1 MDRNTQHARSSRGD
15 AILVNKHLT
24 FKYIEESA
32 QSGRFMSVM
41 AEIQGQTVILS
52 CVYAPCVSDPVFLP
66 NIENK
71 LHEFGTFPIIMGGDY
86 NQVFDPILDH
96 KPPNL

>member
-1 MDRNTQHARSSRGD
+1 MWIEIHNMQEA
-15 AILVNKHLT
+15 V
-24 FKYIEESA
+24 EESA

>member
-1 MDRNTQHARSSRGD
+1 
-15 AILVNKHLT
+15 
-24 FKYIEESA
+24 
-32 QSGRFMSVM
+32 MSVM

-52 CVYAPCVSDPVFLP
+52 CVYASCVSDPVFLP

-86 NQVFDPILDH
+86 NQVFDPILDR
-96 KPPNL
+96 KPPNLWTHKSVSEVENSLLLKTQL